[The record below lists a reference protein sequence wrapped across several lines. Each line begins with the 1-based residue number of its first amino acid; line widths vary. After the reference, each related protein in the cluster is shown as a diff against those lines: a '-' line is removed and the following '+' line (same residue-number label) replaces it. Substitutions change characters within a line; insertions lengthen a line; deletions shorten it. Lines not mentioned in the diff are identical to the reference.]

1 MIPVQNIYYML
12 SYAFQALQAQNYK
25 DLATEKFHNTAE
37 LCAAILDKGI
47 SVQLKR
53 GLGRDYLP
61 KSESLSTLQGRLNI
75 SESIKTQT
83 LLKKQMICTYDEFST
98 NTQFNQII
106 KSTMLLLLKANIT
119 NTRKKSLRNLLL
131 FFSDVNEIDLR
142 FVNWNQHYN
151 RSNQSYQMLIGICYL
166 IYNGLL
172 QTQNDGTTK
181 IMDFFDEQRMCHLY
195 EKFLLEYYRKEH
207 PELSANASQIAWQLD
222 DSENQLL
229 PKMQTDIML
238 SQGNNILIIDAKYY
252 SHMTQ
257 QQYGTNTLHSNNL
270 YQIFTYVKNKKYN
283 LQHDLFETIPQI
295 LLKYFSED
303 AYGNKDMYNLYHL
316 VSELENYYE
325 DYNLHLNAENC
336 LRKKF
341 LNNRPKGYS
350 KSKILSMT
358 TDELLDLD
366 QSLQWYN
373 PSKDES
379 N

>member
-1 MIPVQNIYYML
+1 MIPVRNIYYML

-25 DLATEKFHNTAE
+25 DLATENFHNTAE

-53 GLGRDYLP
+53 GLGKDYLP

-106 KSTMLLLLKANIT
+106 KSTMLMLLKANIT

-142 FVNWNQHYN
+142 FANWNQHYN
-151 RSNQSYQMLIGICYL
+151 RSNQSYQLLLGICYL

-270 YQIFTYVKNKKYN
+270 YQIFTYVKNKE
-283 LQHDLFETIPQI
+283 FELRELKHTVSGMI
-295 LLKYFSED
+295 LY
-303 AYGNKDMYNLYHL
+303 AQ
-316 VSELENYYE
+316 
-325 DYNLHLNAENC
+325 
-336 LRKKF
+336 
-341 LNNRPKGYS
+341 
-350 KSKILSMT
+350 
-358 TDELLDLD
+358 TDEYIIPNNTYQMSGNQISVRALNLNQDFSGIAHTLDD
-366 QSLQWYN
+366 IIQNSFN
-373 PSKDES
+373 

>member
-25 DLATEKFHNTAE
+25 DLATENFHNTAE
-37 LCAAILDKGI
+37 LCAAILDKDI

-61 KSESLSTLQGRLNI
+61 KSESLSTLQGKLNI

-131 FFSDVNEIDLR
+131 FFSDVKEIDLR

-172 QTQNDGTTK
+172 QTQTDGTTK

-270 YQIFTYVKNKKYN
+270 YQIFTYVKNKEFELKDCELLTIRSYTPFAVDETVLNAWNMN
-283 LQHDLFETIPQI
+283 LQEQRQRT
-295 LLKYFSED
+295 
-303 AYGNKDMYNLYHL
+303 
-316 VSELENYYE
+316 
-325 DYNLHLNAENC
+325 
-336 LRKKF
+336 
-341 LNNRPKGYS
+341 
-350 KSKILSMT
+350 
-358 TDELLDLD
+358 
-366 QSLQWYN
+366 
-373 PSKDES
+373 
-379 N
+379 

>member
-25 DLATEKFHNTAE
+25 DLATENFHNTAE
-37 LCAAILDKGI
+37 LCAAILDKSI

-131 FFSDVNEIDLR
+131 FFSDVNEIDL
-142 FVNWNQHYN
+142 
-151 RSNQSYQMLIGICYL
+151 
-166 IYNGLL
+166 
-172 QTQNDGTTK
+172 QTQSNGATK
-181 IMDFFDEQRMCHLY
+181 IMDFFDEQRMCRLY

-222 DSENQLL
+222 DSENQFL

-238 SQGNNILIIDAKYY
+238 SHGNNILIIDAKYY

-270 YQIFTYVKNKKYN
+270 YQIFTYVKNKE
-283 LQHDLFETIPQI
+283 FELRELKHTVSGM
-295 LLKYFSED
+295 LLY
-303 AYGNKDMYNLYHL
+303 AQ
-316 VSELENYYE
+316 
-325 DYNLHLNAENC
+325 
-336 LRKKF
+336 
-341 LNNRPKGYS
+341 
-350 KSKILSMT
+350 
-358 TDELLDLD
+358 TDEDVIPNNTYKMSGNQISVRALNLNQDFSGIAHTLDD
-366 QSLQWYN
+366 IIQNSFN
-373 PSKDES
+373 